1 VIPSEG
7 GFTVIGDTQGE
18 ELVDLGM
25 GGAGNIGTFDEVLYE
40 AVSDDSWDTGEEVGS
55 AQAMFVITPSGR
67 AVFTITLRFGDEDS
81 EDSLTASGSLPY
93 DDGIRDGVVTLV
105 GGTGTFKNRGGQ
117 LRVQVKN
124 PKKYSV
130 SG

>member
-1 VIPSEG
+1 VSPIEG
-7 GFTVIGDTQGE
+7 PFTVIGDVQAE

-40 AVSDDSWDTGEEVGS
+40 AVSDDSWDTGEEIGS
-55 AQAMFVITPSGR
+55 AHALFVITPSGH
-67 AVFTITLRFGDEDS
+67 AVFTITLRFGDEES

-93 DDGIRDGVVTLV
+93 DDGIRDGVITLM
-105 GGTGTFKNRGGQ
+105 GGTGGYKNRGGQ

-124 PKKYSV
+124 PHKYTV
-130 SG
+130 DG

>member
-1 VIPSEG
+1 VSSSEG
-7 GFTVIGDTQGE
+7 PFTVIGDVQAE

-40 AVSDDSWDTGEEVGS
+40 AVSDDSWDTGEEIGS
-55 AQAMFVITPSGR
+55 AHAMFVITPSGH

-93 DDGIRDGVVTLV
+93 DDGIRDGVITLT
-105 GGTGTFKNRGGQ
+105 GGTGSQKNRGGQ

-124 PKKYSV
+124 PHKYTV
-130 SG
+130 DG